1 MKVGQ
6 TSAKKTAAEKTIAE
20 KIFTEQRAAEADLP
34 ERISA
39 KKTDAGKALEGMTS
53 TEKAS
58 GGRKCFIVGAGEFDG
73 FLAGADPGTEN
84 LLIAA
89 DGGYRHLQSLGRKPD
104 VLLGDF
110 DSLEVVPEH
119 EHLIRHSP
127 IKDDTDMALAVA
139 YAQKEGY
146 RTFFLYGGLGG
157 RLDHTLANIQLLTG
171 MSKEGLEGYLIGED
185 SVITAVTD
193 GKLSFPETASG
204 MVSVFCMG
212 ASATGVY
219 ERGLKYSLEDAILTC
234 DRALGVSNEF
244 TGEKSSIAV
253 RSGTLLIMWDA
264 KNGLPSA
271 VSLSDTRMQ
280 TSIEDSE

>member
-1 MKVGQ
+1 MRAEQDFVI
-6 TSAKKTAAEKTIAE
+6 KTAEESTLEESALAESTLEESALAE
-20 KIFTEQRAAEADLP
+20 STLEESTLVGKA
-34 ERISA
+34 S
-39 KKTDAGKALEGMTS
+39 AGK
-53 TEKAS
+53 
-58 GGRKCFIVGAGEFDG
+58 KCYIIGAGEFGG
-73 FLAGADPGTEN
+73 FLAGAVPGTED

-89 DGGYRHLQSLGRKPD
+89 DGGYRHLQKLGRKPD

-146 RTFFLYGGLGG
+146 RIFFLYGGLGG
-157 RLDHTLANIQLLTG
+157 RLDHTLANVQLLTG
-171 MSKEGLEGYLIGED
+171 MSKEGLEGYLIGSG
-185 SVITAVTD
+185 SVIMAVTD
-193 GKLSFPETASG
+193 GELSFPETASG

-212 ASATGVY
+212 TNASGVY
-219 ERGLKYSLEDAILTC
+219 ERGLKYSLENATLTC

-244 TGEKSSIAV
+244 TGVKSSIAV
-253 RSGTLLIMWDA
+253 RSGTLLVMWDE

-271 VSLSDTRMQ
+271 IPISDTRIQ
-280 TSIEDSE
+280 AGTKDNE